1 MIKGHTLTSNVQH
14 ANYHQPQSYGSASLR
29 IGESQLSHFV
39 PQAGPAS
46 GVRGHQASIF
56 LFFALEWV
64 PKCQKLLAQLI
75 FFIHLHSLVEKGF
88 APNTEQDPPDQFE
101 ITVVIGRCN
110 IADTTSS

>member
-1 MIKGHTLTSNVQH
+1 MIKGHTLTPNLQH
-14 ANYHQPQSYGSASLR
+14 ENYHQPQSYGSASLR

-56 LFFALEWV
+56 LFSALEWV

-75 FFIHLHSLVEKGF
+75 FFIHLHSLVE
-88 APNTEQDPPDQFE
+88 
-101 ITVVIGRCN
+101 
-110 IADTTSS
+110 